1 MTSVVLHLLCK
12 MPRLSFWMPFWS
24 DPTHASVHTLPDV
37 DWPVV
42 TDHTY
47 GEVNKAPLGAK
58 ASWKPYFR
66 SQEMME
72 MDRQVLYWFSGK
84 DRAEQNETMRV
95 LCLLGG
101 RQKLQKL
108 LVLFIYIYISRLKSR
123 YTSSLLQK
131 RKKKAF
137 IIQFLSSV
145 GSTFLCSHFRS

>member
-1 MTSVVLHLLCK
+1 
-12 MPRLSFWMPFWS
+12 
-24 DPTHASVHTLPDV
+24 
-37 DWPVV
+37 
-42 TDHTY
+42 
-47 GEVNKAPLGAK
+47 
-58 ASWKPYFR
+58 
-66 SQEMME
+66 